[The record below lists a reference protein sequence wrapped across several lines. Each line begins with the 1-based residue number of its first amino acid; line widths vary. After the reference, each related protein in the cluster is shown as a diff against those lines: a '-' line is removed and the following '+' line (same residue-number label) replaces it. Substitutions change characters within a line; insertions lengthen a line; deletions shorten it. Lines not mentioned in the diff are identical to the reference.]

1 MLSGLLQ
8 CGICGSSFGIS
19 GVKVKAGIGYYQYSC
34 RAYATKGSTVCSNSY
49 RVSEKKLN
57 EAIARAR
64 GAQRVRGR
72 DPAEADGG
80 RVRPRDGR
88 GHRQANR
95 PRGRRAGQEDP
106 RDRAAHQ
113 GRVARHRGSSRRH
126 SLGAAL
132 RPASRGPGDARGLAA
147 SAWCPRSSRP
157 PRRAHADRSGHEV
170 LRQHPARGPGRKRG
184 RSERRLAHSD
194 AEPRA
199 AGRRQGQCRPPA
211 EDGRHRSSRSKPKL
225 RGQDLNLRPSGYEA
239 AQAGMQTSSAASNP
253 SGSLDVLTEHPVP
266 PIEPK
271 STEHKNF
278 GQPVVSVS
286 PSFDDTEHRP
296 LTPAEAA
303 KRFQIPEYLLR
314 RACAEG
320 ALEHLRVVN
329 SLWLAPTAV
338 EEFACAWRARK
349 TRNQD

>member
-1 MLSGLLQ
+1 MILVVVGLAL
-8 CGICGSSFGIS
+8 GAP
-19 GVKVKAGIGYYQYSC
+19 GVGWYFWKAH
-34 RAYATKGSTVCSNSY
+34 RASP
-49 RVSEKKLN
+49 
-57 EAIARAR
+57 ARAE
-64 GAQRVRGR
+64 
-72 DPAEADGG
+72 PASIAVLPFKDLSPAKDQDWMCDGIAEEIIDAFCTITG
-80 RVRPRDGR
+80 L
-88 GHRQANR
+88 
-95 PRGRRAGQEDP
+95 
-106 RDRAAHQ
+106 
-113 GRVARHRGSSRRH
+113 RVA
-126 SLGAAL
+126 A
-132 RPASRGPGDARGLAA
+132 
-147 SAWCPRSSRP
+147 RSS
-157 PRRAHADRSGHEV
+157 S
-170 LRQHPARGPGRKRG
+170 
-184 RSERRLAHSD
+184 
-194 AEPRA
+194 
-199 AGRRQGQCRPPA
+199 
-211 EDGRHRSSRSKPKL
+211 L

-349 TRNQD
+349 TRNQDH